1 MELPTTSANSAA
13 SVDGVRLADLAE
25 ELPVGRSSVF
35 ELIKALTVRT
45 HKGPGP
51 DGKGR
56 MAWVSDA
63 DAKRLRE
70 AAQAV
75 AAGERKIADFSSAI
89 SARKDP
95 TGKKPLSPDSTDAAP
110 FLQRLEAAERA
121 ISSGL
126 GLTTAETTWILGVIP
141 GGSPLTRGGITATK
155 TGKNCWL
162 LSRVAIAL
170 LLFLPLTSCSSPK
183 KEAFKPGVEGRSA
196 EEVCQ
201 STSHDCQQW
210 TALAIKCQEN
220 MSRRDEGYM
229 GRLEPYCDQMETL
242 REQVTGI
249 AVSSDPGAY
258 SF

>member
-1 MELPTTSANSAA
+1 
-13 SVDGVRLADLAE
+13 VDGIRLADLAG

-45 HKGPGP
+45 HKGPGA

-63 DAKRLRE
+63 DAKRLRA

-89 SARKDP
+89 SSRTPQTIKRP
-95 TGKKPLSPDSTDAAP
+95 PSPDSTDAAP

-162 LSRVAIAL
+162 LSRVVIAL
-170 LLFLPLTSCSSPK
+170 LLFLPLTSCSAPK

-201 STSHDCQQW
+201 STSPECQQW
-210 TALAIKCQEN
+210 TALAIKCEEN
-220 MSRRDEGYM
+220 TRRRDEGYM
-229 GRLEPYCDQMETL
+229 GRLEPYCGQMEDF

-249 AVSSDPGAY
+249 PLSSSPGAY
-258 SF
+258 AF

>member
-1 MELPTTSANSAA
+1 MDSGAT
-13 SVDGVRLADLAE
+13 VDGIRLADLAE

-56 MAWVSDA
+56 MAWVSDT
-63 DAKRLRE
+63 DAARLRE
-70 AAQAV
+70 AANAV
-75 AAGERKIADFSSAI
+75 AAGERKIADFASSITTRKTPLSKTSSSA
-89 SARKDP
+89 
-95 TGKKPLSPDSTDAAP
+95 STDAAP
-110 FLQRLEAAERA
+110 FLARLEAAEKA
-121 ISSGL
+121 VSSGL
-126 GLTTAETTWILGVIP
+126 GLTTAEATWILGVIP
-141 GGSPLTRGGITATK
+141 GSSPITRGGITAIR
-155 TGKNCWL
+155 TGKNCWH
-162 LSRVAIAL
+162 LSRAL
-170 LLFLPLTSCSSPK
+170 AFLLFLPLASCSSPK
-183 KEAFKPGVEGRSA
+183 EEAFKPGVEGRSA

-201 STSHDCQQW
+201 STSPDCQQW